1 MTATHGAHAHDPKE
15 ENPDEF
21 EVSVDTAEKL
31 AKNPEVFEKLKGP
44 LVEVGLQCRKTAS
57 EEGTRW
63 NALQQVMDLMTP
75 EGQRAFLEDQASTG
89 KMLMDMFLQPIRTA
103 FIIPIELRK
112 FFRVQ
117 FLKPEDLSL
126 NDFGEGEIQALV
138 AVGGI
143 RVDESVAQ
151 AVDEGL
157 MKRVGFLKVL
167 SWIAVL
173 VPDVGLELHELI
185 GKVATIANIPA
196 ELAERLLPQVR
207 VEVNHGAVV
216 SEQRAKTSDQAV
228 HATEPLPNNV
238 LPFNKAEK

>member
-1 MTATHGAHAHDPKE
+1 MTASHGAHGAKGKE
-15 ENPDEF
+15 PDEF
-21 EVSVDTAEKL
+21 EVGVHTAEKM
-31 AKNPEVFEKLKGP
+31 AKNPEVVEKLKGP

-57 EEGTRW
+57 QEGTRW

-75 EGQRAFLEDQASTG
+75 EGQRAFLEDQASSG

-126 NDFGEGEIQALV
+126 KDFKEGEIQALV
-138 AVGGI
+138 AIGGI
-143 RVDESVAQ
+143 RVDESVAK

-167 SWIAVL
+167 SWIAL
-173 VPDVGLELHELI
+173 LIPDAGLELHELL
-185 GKVATIANIPA
+185 GKVATVAKIPA

-207 VEVNHGAVV
+207 AEVNRGAVV
-216 SEQRAKTSDQAV
+216 SEERAKTSDQATQ
-228 HATEPLPNNV
+228 ATEPLPDNV
-238 LPFNKAEK
+238 LEFKKKS